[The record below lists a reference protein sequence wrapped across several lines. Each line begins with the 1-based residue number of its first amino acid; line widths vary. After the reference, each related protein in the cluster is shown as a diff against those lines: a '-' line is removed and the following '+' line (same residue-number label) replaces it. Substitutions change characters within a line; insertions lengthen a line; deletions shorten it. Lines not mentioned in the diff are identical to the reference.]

1 MPDPAPASAA
11 TDRRLLGRFWR
22 DYLRRHRWLM
32 ALGVLTMVIDGST
45 LALLSYALQPLFDR
59 VFVAG
64 EVASIWWIGGFILS
78 LFFIRA
84 LTSVANRVLMTRI
97 TMRVASAMQTDL
109 FGHILTLDGR
119 FFQEHAPGQLIDRV
133 QGDTAAVQAV
143 WSLLITGGGR
153 DMITLLS
160 LMAVAVAVDP
170 VWAAVAVVGTPL
182 LILPAILAQ
191 RYIRKKAAQL
201 RIQAG
206 RRATRLDEV
215 FHGIQ
220 VVKLNRIEA
229 YQSARFAEIVGRIM
243 RAEIRSSAS
252 RAAMPAFVDIATGLG
267 FFAVIL
273 FGGHEI
279 ATGERTVGEFMSFFA
294 AMSLAFQPM
303 RRLGDLAGQ
312 WQSAAVSLERVY
324 ALFDRKPDIRSPA
337 TSLATPPAAAGICLH
352 DVHLSYGDHA
362 VLNGL
367 SFCAQPGQTTAI
379 VGPSGAG
386 KSTVFNLIT
395 RLSDPASG
403 HVTLGG
409 HDLRDFDLG
418 VLRDQFSVVTQE
430 AALFDETIRENI
442 LLGRTGISESDLA
455 RALDAAHVSEFVA
468 LLPLGL
474 DTAVGPRGS
483 ALSGGQRQRIA
494 IARAILRNAPVLLL
508 DEATSALDATSER
521 LVQDALDRLSRGRT
535 TLVIAHRLA
544 TVRGADKIV
553 VLDKGRVVE
562 EGTHDA
568 LLARNGHYAGLCRLQ
583 FSH

>member
-1 MPDPAPASAA
+1 MSDPAPASRR
-11 TDRRLLGRFWR
+11 TDRRLFGRFWR

-32 ALGVLTMVIDGST
+32 ALGVLTMMIDGST
-45 LALLSYALQPLFDR
+45 LALLSYALEPLFDR

-64 EVASIWWIGGFILS
+64 DVGSIWWIGGFILS
-78 LFFIRA
+78 LFVVRA
-84 LTSVANRVLMTRI
+84 TTSVVNRVLMTRI
-97 TMRVASAMQTDL
+97 SMRVATAMQTDL
-109 FGHILTLDGR
+109 FAHLLSLDGR
-119 FFQEHAPGQLIDRV
+119 FFQAHPPGQLIDRV
-133 QGDTAAVQAV
+133 QGDTAAVQGV

-153 DMITLLS
+153 DAITLAS
-160 LMAVAVAVDP
+160 LLAVAIAVDP

-191 RYIRKKAAQL
+191 RYVRKKAMQL

-229 YQSARFAEIVGRIM
+229 YQVSRFADIVRQIM
-243 RAEIRSSAS
+243 RAEIRSAAS

-273 FGGHEI
+273 FGGSEI

-312 WQSAAVSLERVY
+312 WQLAAVSLERLY
-324 ALFDRKPDIRSPA
+324 GLFDRQSDVRPPE
-337 TSLATPPAAAGICLH
+337 TPAAAMPTGTAIRLS
-352 DVHLSYGDHA
+352 DVHMSYGDHK
-362 VLNGL
+362 VLDGL
-367 SFCAQPGQTTAI
+367 NFSAEEGRTTAI

-395 RLSDPASG
+395 RLADPA
-403 HVTLGG
+403 LGRVEIG
-409 HDLRDFDLG
+409 GQDVRQFDLG
-418 VLRDQFSVVTQE
+418 ALRDRFSVVTQE
-430 AALFDETIRENI
+430 AVLFDETIRENI
-442 LLGRTGISESDLA
+442 LLGRTGISDAELA

-468 LLPLGL
+468 HLPQGL
-474 DTAVGPRGS
+474 DTPVGPRGS
-483 ALSGGQRQRIA
+483 ALSGGQRQRVA
-494 IARAILRNAPVLLL
+494 IARAVLRDAPILLL

-521 LVQDALDRLSRGRT
+521 LVQDALEQLSRGRT

-544 TVRGADKIV
+544 TVRDADKIV
-553 VLDKGRVVE
+553 VMDRGRVVE
-562 EGTHDA
+562 EGTHDT
-568 LLARNGHYAGLCRLQ
+568 LLARDGLYASLCRLQ
-583 FSH
+583 FSD